1 VAEAP
6 RRLDRS
12 FGVDRWKRLLAE
24 GGRLRLRMESR
35 DMAPAIQVGDVL
47 EFEEARLLHLRRG
60 DIVLVHTQGICQLRR
75 VCSRELTRGGEVF
88 TVAADG
94 LGDPPRQHGFEEI
107 LARLVSLGRDGETLQ
122 PVGDSVPRARL
133 RRRLR
138 EHLRQLWFGVL
149 LRFGREPDS
158 R

>member
-1 VAEAP
+1 
-6 RRLDRS
+6 
-12 FGVDRWKRLLAE
+12 
-24 GGRLRLRMESR
+24 
-35 DMAPAIQVGDVL
+35 MAPAIQVGDVL

-60 DIVLVHTQGICQLRR
+60 DVVLVHTQGVCQLRR
-75 VCSRELTRGGEVF
+75 ILSRELARGGEVF
-88 TVAADG
+88 TVVADG
-94 LGDPPRQHGFEEI
+94 LADPPRQHGFEEI
-107 LARLVSLGRDGETLQ
+107 LARLVSLGRDGEVLR

-138 EHLRQLWFGVL
+138 QHLRHLWIGML